1 MSVHSHAVAPESSG
15 AFFLD
20 MGTERCVF
28 QAGGLRNA
36 LRASEAVRA
45 TDVMFNP
52 CDNWGGK
59 REPQKI
65 PPFRIV
71 EFFGGVVRGMTTRQR
86 LPHLS
91 EALWRDAETPGNS
104 ATPVPGPQ

>member
-45 TDVMFNP
+45 TDVMVNP
-52 CDNWGGK
+52 ADWQVKKKPYGAFFVMLRGSYCCL
-59 REPQKI
+59 
-65 PPFRIV
+65 
-71 EFFGGVVRGMTTRQR
+71 EFI
-86 LPHLS
+86 S
-91 EALWRDAETPGNS
+91 S
-104 ATPVPGPQ
+104 I

>member
-36 LRASEAVRA
+36 LRASQAVRA
-45 TDVMFNP
+45 TDVMVNP
-52 CDNWGGK
+52 ADWQV
-59 REPQKI
+59 QKK
-65 PPFRIV
+65 PRRAFFVMLRGSYCCL
-71 EFFGGVVRGMTTRQR
+71 EFI
-86 LPHLS
+86 S
-91 EALWRDAETPGNS
+91 S
-104 ATPVPGPQ
+104 I

>member
-36 LRASEAVRA
+36 LRASQAVHA
-45 TDVMFNP
+45 TDVMVNA
-52 CDNWGGK
+52 
-59 REPQKI
+59 RILAVIQI
-65 PPFRIV
+65 VAAPPPKGAATI
-71 EFFGGVVRGMTTRQR
+71 
-86 LPHLS
+86 
-91 EALWRDAETPGNS
+91 WITPEGRT
-104 ATPVPGPQ
+104 ARYQQAIYAAH